1 MLKDL
6 CAALKTGG
14 KYEVPPVSGDHSEG
28 TRSLDVHFLE
38 TLKNLLLSIPQ
49 IDLRE
54 GVVASQSQVVPFF
67 EGKWLQDHGASRR
80 KGLNLGELLSSPTQD
95 FGVADV
101 SGHGQIKILL
111 DPEGLDSDY
120 IFHVWDLSMQG
131 KLLSAPAAPLVDDW
145 YLRTAR

>member
-1 MLKDL
+1 MEPL
-6 CAALKTGG
+6 
-14 KYEVPPVSGDHSEG
+14 EG
-28 TRSLDVHFLE
+28 RAWTLENSLAV
-38 TLKNLLLSIPQ
+38 
-49 IDLRE
+49 
-54 GVVASQSQVVPFF
+54 
-67 EGKWLQDHGASRR
+67 
-80 KGLNLGELLSSPTQD
+80 PTQD